1 MNTSQFSQSL
11 EQYKQ
16 AILDQAEA
24 QIDLAQDVENQ
35 FRDYSENIDKSLQKI
50 IDSLNPEKIET
61 LLNEKFEIIKRILQ
75 EKSTK
80 LDNSIVSKRGIDY
93 TRLKNYLVMGDW
105 EKAKQE
111 SLSIIRS
118 MVVENTENL
127 IKGLQQQTSSTV
139 IFNEIEYDENEEEK
153 NIIQKEYSFEEYFY
167 GQNSDDRNSF
177 FIGHEELF
185 ESWVESWVEQ
195 TSWPDDAFLGKRKS
209 LLRDFFN
216 WYNFY
221 GSFYDFYLHQLYFY
235 LGEKLKHKQDDLLS
249 EEKLGQ
255 IGLLRFFYYQY
266 WTTNIRFSELESLFE
281 NLKSSFRD
289 YVLQVVD
296 YQFIQEI
303 IIITKLWET
312 LSHRTLGLSHERK
325 QLTMLELIQNCVS
338 KKSVP
343 VSNITDLSNFK
354 NDIFLNLFP
363 NFSKDYVYKI
373 TKDSYYGEKNLLQA
387 RNRIKEKYDQ
397 KSSCTFS
404 CLDILEALKYDQFF
418 TVIGAKSSYEIRFSG
433 RNESSDTDKQM
444 EKDYRHNFESLT
456 MNFQWELFNTLHSL
470 IEEVESAGNSNTD
483 RSSS

>member
-35 FRDYSENIDKSLQKI
+35 FRDYSEKIDKSLQKI

-61 LLNEKFEIIKRILQ
+61 LLNEKFEIIEQILQ
-75 EKSTK
+75 QKSTK
-80 LDNSIVSKRGIDY
+80 IDNSILSRRGIDY

-127 IKGLQQQTSSTV
+127 IKDLQQQTSSNV
-139 IFNEIEYDENEEEK
+139 IFNEIKYDENGEEK

-167 GQNSDDRNSF
+167 AQNSDN
-177 FIGHEELF
+177 LY
-185 ESWVESWVEQ
+185 
-195 TSWPDDAFLGKRKS
+195 
-209 LLRDFFN
+209 DFFSEN
-216 WYNFY
+216 DWRRRWVFLDNSPYEHISGCDFY
-221 GSFYDFYLHQLYFY
+221 GSLYEFYLHQLYFY

-249 EEKLGQ
+249 KEKLDRM
-255 IGLLRFFYYQY
+255 GLLSFFYNG
-266 WTTNIRFSELESLFE
+266 WRANIRFSELEFLFE
-281 NLKSSFRD
+281 NLKSSFKD

-303 IIITKLWET
+303 IIINKLWET
-312 LSHRTLGLSHERK
+312 LSHQNLGFKSERK
-325 QLTMLELIQNCVS
+325 RLKMLELVQNCGS
-338 KKSVP
+338 KRSMP
-343 VSNITDLSNFK
+343 TSEITDLYNFK
-354 NDIFLNLFP
+354 TDIFLNLFP
-363 NFSKDYVYKI
+363 DFSKDYAHKI
-373 TKDSYYGEKNLLQA
+373 LKDSSDQEEYFREQ
-387 RNRIKEKYDQ
+387 RNRITKKYYQ
-397 KSSCTFS
+397 ESSCRFS
-404 CLDILEALKYDQFF
+404 CIDILEALKYDQFF
-418 TVIGAKSSYEIRFSG
+418 RIIWVQST
-433 RNESSDTDKQM
+433 M
-444 EKDYRHNFESLT
+444 EKEDRRNFESLT

-470 IEEVESAGNSNTD
+470 IEEVELAGNSNTD